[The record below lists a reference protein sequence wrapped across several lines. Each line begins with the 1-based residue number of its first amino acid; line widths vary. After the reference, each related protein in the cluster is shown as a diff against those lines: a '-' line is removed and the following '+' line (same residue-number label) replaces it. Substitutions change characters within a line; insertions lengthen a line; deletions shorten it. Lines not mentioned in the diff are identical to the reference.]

1 MFYFG
6 LTCCSSYSYGYI
18 FKDGSFNA
26 FILILRPR
34 DFFFFFPLMK
44 LSLLLFAFSLR
55 TVISSVAVY
64 QRFEVLFGCKVFYYT

>member
-26 FILILRPR
+26 FILILRLR
-34 DFFFFFPLMK
+34 DLFIFFPHEAQFTVC
-44 LSLLLFAFSLR
+44 LFFTHGYFKCGGVSK
-55 TVISSVAVY
+55 I
-64 QRFEVLFGCKVFYYT
+64 